1 MAEGQPELAKI
12 CMLHAPHRALL
23 ARHKPVILIAV
34 ILATFITGG
43 TGLLVLSLYLASPS
57 AGMTRSVVSNSQTW
71 AVIIGAGRQSF
82 LSATLSVLLG
92 LIAARSLHRR
102 SQFFGRGVFLSL
114 SFMAI
119 IVPTTVAAIG
129 LVQLWGRNGFLRH
142 LIDTLFGRELLFPAY
157 GLEMVILAHILFN
170 APLVMRVG
178 LEALSGLPDH
188 HWRLSAQFGFSRLA
202 YFRFVEW
209 PCLKM
214 LIPTLFSLIF
224 LLCFTSFSL
233 VLMLG
238 GGPGVSTLEVAI
250 YTSVRFDFNLPKA
263 AVLSALQ
270 LIIAGGF
277 ILLLSR
283 GRLPSWTNR
292 LSMASKILRTD
303 VQSVS
308 GKLADS
314 LILGCFCLIV
324 LCPLL
329 ALFLSVRLAEG
340 VSLFERPAFWQA
352 FWSSTCLGIS
362 TAVLSTT
369 LAFILCAGRY
379 RMSGQSFGARLGR
392 AVVSLSQ
399 SVYLVLPAIVLGT
412 ASFLVFRPV
421 VNLFDHVIFVVLLS
435 NSLLALPFAAR
446 LIDGRYHMITPAQD
460 KLCAQLGLTGLRRVF
475 WVTLPAM
482 RREIGLCLGLTA
494 ALSIGDFGVI
504 ALFGSEQFQTLPYLL
519 YQYSSRYGGAEAE
532 LLAVFLLIYG
542 FGLFFSLNQA
552 VNWLVLR
559 RVYAE
564 SH

>member
-1 MAEGQPELAKI
+1 MVQ
-12 CMLHAPHRALL
+12 APHPALL
-23 ARHKPVILIAV
+23 ASRKPVIMTAVALASFIA
-34 ILATFITGG
+34 GG
-43 TGLLVLSLYLASPS
+43 TGLLVLSLYLAAPS
-57 AGMTRSVVSNSQTW
+57 VGLVWSVLTSSQTW
-71 AVIIGAGRQSF
+71 AVIIGAGGQAF
-82 LSATLSVLLG
+82 MSATISVMLG
-92 LIAARSLHRR
+92 LAAARTLHRR
-102 SQFFGRGVFLSL
+102 GQFFGRGVILSL
-114 SFMAI
+114 SFMAM

-129 LVQLWGRNGFLRH
+129 LVQLWGRNGIIRQ
-142 LIDTLFGRELLFPAY
+142 ITGDLFGQDILFPAY
-157 GLEMVILAHILFN
+157 GLEMVVLAHVLFN

-178 LEALSGLPDH
+178 LAALSGLPDH

-209 PCLKM
+209 PCLK
-214 LIPTLFSLIF
+214 LLLPALFSLIF

-250 YTSVRFDFNLPKA
+250 YTSVRFDFDLPKA

-292 LSMASKILRTD
+292 LSVPRTTLRTD
-303 VQSVS
+303 SHSVS
-308 GKLADS
+308 GKLADG
-314 LILGCFCLIV
+314 LILGCFCLVV

-329 ALFLSVRLAEG
+329 ALFLSARLAEG
-340 VSLFERPAFWQA
+340 VTLFDRPAFWQA
-352 FWSSTCLGIS
+352 FWSSTFLGLS
-362 TAVLSTT
+362 AACLSTT
-369 LAFILCAGRY
+369 LAFILCAGRF
-379 RMSGQSFGARLGR
+379 RMAGQSVGTRLGR
-392 AVVSLSQ
+392 AVISLSQ

-421 VNLFDHVIFVVLLS
+421 VNLFDHVFFVVLLS

-460 KLCAQLGLTGLRRVF
+460 KLCAQLGLTGLRRF
-475 WVTLPAM
+475 FLVTLPAM

-519 YQYSSRYGGAEAE
+519 YQYASRYGGAEAE
-532 LLAVFLLIYG
+532 LLAVFLLVYG
-542 FGLFFSLNQA
+542 LGLFFCLHQA
-552 VNWLVLR
+552 VNRLAFR
-559 RVYAE
+559 RAYAQRY
-564 SH
+564 

>member
-1 MAEGQPELAKI
+1 MVQ
-12 CMLHAPHRALL
+12 APHPALL
-23 ARHKPVILIAV
+23 ASRKPVIMTAVALASFIA
-34 ILATFITGG
+34 GG
-43 TGLLVLSLYLASPS
+43 TGLLVLSLYLAAPS
-57 AGMTRSVVSNSQTW
+57 VGLVWSVLTSSQTW
-71 AVIIGAGRQSF
+71 AVIIGAGGQAF
-82 LSATLSVLLG
+82 MSATISVLLG
-92 LIAARSLHRR
+92 LAAARTLHRR
-102 SQFFGRGVFLSL
+102 GQFFGRGVILSL
-114 SFMAI
+114 SFMAM

-129 LVQLWGRNGFLRH
+129 LVQLWGRNGIIRQ
-142 LIDTLFGRELLFPAY
+142 ITGNLFGQDILFPAY
-157 GLEMVILAHILFN
+157 GLEMVVLAHVLFN

-178 LEALSGLPDH
+178 LAALSGLPDH

-209 PCLKM
+209 PCLK
-214 LIPTLFSLIF
+214 LLLPALFSLIF

-250 YTSVRFDFNLPKA
+250 YTSVRFDFDLPKA

-292 LSMASKILRTD
+292 LSVPRTTLRTD
-303 VQSVS
+303 SHSVS
-308 GKLADS
+308 GKLADG
-314 LILGCFCLIV
+314 LILGCFCLVV

-329 ALFLSVRLAEG
+329 ALFLSARLAEG
-340 VSLFERPAFWQA
+340 VTLFDRPAFWQA
-352 FWSSTCLGIS
+352 FWSSTFLGIS
-362 TAVLSTT
+362 AACLSTT
-369 LAFILCAGRY
+369 LAFILCAGRF
-379 RMSGQSFGARLGR
+379 RMAGQSLGTRLGR
-392 AVVSLSQ
+392 AVISLSQ

-421 VNLFDHVIFVVLLS
+421 VNLFDHVFFVVLLS

-460 KLCAQLGLTGLRRVF
+460 KLCAQLGLTGLRRF
-475 WVTLPAM
+475 FLVTLPAM

-519 YQYSSRYGGAEAE
+519 YQYASRYGGAEAE
-532 LLAVFLLIYG
+532 LLAVFLLVYG
-542 FGLFFSLNQA
+542 LGLFFCLHQA
-552 VNWLVLR
+552 VNRLAFR
-559 RVYAE
+559 RAYAQRY
-564 SH
+564 

>member
-1 MAEGQPELAKI
+1 MVQ
-12 CMLHAPHRALL
+12 APHPALL
-23 ARHKPVILIAV
+23 ASRKPVIMTAVALASFIA
-34 ILATFITGG
+34 GG
-43 TGLLVLSLYLASPS
+43 TGLLVLSLYLAAPS
-57 AGMTRSVVSNSQTW
+57 VGLVWSVLTSSQTW
-71 AVIIGAGRQSF
+71 AVIIGAGGQAF
-82 LSATLSVLLG
+82 MSATISVMLG
-92 LIAARSLHRR
+92 LAAARTLHRR
-102 SQFFGRGVFLSL
+102 GQFFGRGVILSL
-114 SFMAI
+114 SFMAM

-129 LVQLWGRNGFLRH
+129 LVQLWGRNGIIRQ
-142 LIDTLFGRELLFPAY
+142 ITGDLFGEDILFPAY
-157 GLEMVILAHILFN
+157 GLEMVVLAHVLFN

-178 LEALSGLPDH
+178 LAALSGLPDH

-209 PCLKM
+209 PCLK
-214 LIPTLFSLIF
+214 LLLPALFSLIF

-250 YTSVRFDFNLPKA
+250 YTSVRFDFDLPKA

-292 LSMASKILRTD
+292 LSVPRTTLRTD
-303 VQSVS
+303 SHSVS
-308 GKLADS
+308 GKLADG
-314 LILGCFCLIV
+314 LILGCFCLVV

-329 ALFLSVRLAEG
+329 ALFLSARLAEG
-340 VSLFERPAFWQA
+340 VTLFDRPAFWQA
-352 FWSSTCLGIS
+352 FWSSTFLGLS
-362 TAVLSTT
+362 AACLSTT
-369 LAFILCAGRY
+369 LAFILCAGRF
-379 RMSGQSFGARLGR
+379 RMAGQSVGTRLGR
-392 AVVSLSQ
+392 AVISLSQ

-421 VNLFDHVIFVVLLS
+421 VNLFDHVFFVVLLS

-460 KLCAQLGLTGLRRVF
+460 KLCAQLGLTGLRRF
-475 WVTLPAM
+475 FLVTLPAM

-519 YQYSSRYGGAEAE
+519 YQYASRYGGAEAE
-532 LLAVFLLIYG
+532 LLAVFLLVYG
-542 FGLFFSLNQA
+542 LGLFFCLHQA
-552 VNWLVLR
+552 VNRLAFR
-559 RVYAE
+559 RAYAQRY
-564 SH
+564 

>member
-1 MAEGQPELAKI
+1 MVQ
-12 CMLHAPHRALL
+12 APHPALL
-23 ARHKPVILIAV
+23 ASRKPVIMTAVALASFIA
-34 ILATFITGG
+34 GG
-43 TGLLVLSLYLASPS
+43 TGLLVLSLYLAAPS
-57 AGMTRSVVSNSQTW
+57 VGLVWSVLTSSQTW
-71 AVIIGAGRQSF
+71 AVIIGAGGQAF
-82 LSATLSVLLG
+82 MSATISVLLG
-92 LIAARSLHRR
+92 LAAARTLHRR
-102 SQFFGRGVFLSL
+102 GQFFGRGVILSL
-114 SFMAI
+114 SFMAM

-129 LVQLWGRNGFLRH
+129 LVQLWGRNGIIRQ
-142 LIDTLFGRELLFPAY
+142 ITGDLFGQDILFPAY
-157 GLEMVILAHILFN
+157 GLEMVVLAHVLFN

-178 LEALSGLPDH
+178 LAALSGLPDH

-209 PCLKM
+209 PCLK
-214 LIPTLFSLIF
+214 LLLPALFSLIF

-250 YTSVRFDFNLPKA
+250 YTSVRFDFDLPKA

-292 LSMASKILRTD
+292 LSVPRTTVRTD
-303 VQSVS
+303 SHSVS
-308 GKLADS
+308 GKLADG
-314 LILGCFCLIV
+314 LILGCFCLVV

-329 ALFLSVRLAEG
+329 ALFLSARLAEG
-340 VSLFERPAFWQA
+340 VTLFDRPAFWQA
-352 FWSSTCLGIS
+352 FWSSTFLGLS
-362 TAVLSTT
+362 AACLSTT
-369 LAFILCAGRY
+369 LAFILCAGRF
-379 RMSGQSFGARLGR
+379 RMAGQSVGTRLGR
-392 AVVSLSQ
+392 AVISLSQ

-421 VNLFDHVIFVVLLS
+421 VNLFDHVFFVVLLS

-460 KLCAQLGLTGLRRVF
+460 KLCAQLGLTGLRRF
-475 WVTLPAM
+475 FLVTLPAM

-519 YQYSSRYGGAEAE
+519 YQYASRYGGAEAE
-532 LLAVFLLIYG
+532 LLAVFLLVYG
-542 FGLFFSLNQA
+542 LGLFFCLHQA
-552 VNWLVLR
+552 VNRLAFR
-559 RVYAE
+559 RAYAQRY
-564 SH
+564 

>member
-1 MAEGQPELAKI
+1 MVQ
-12 CMLHAPHRALL
+12 APHPALL
-23 ARHKPVILIAV
+23 ASRKPVIMTAVALASFIA
-34 ILATFITGG
+34 GG
-43 TGLLVLSLYLASPS
+43 TGLLVLSLYLAAPS
-57 AGMTRSVVSNSQTW
+57 VGLVWSVLTSSQTW
-71 AVIIGAGRQSF
+71 AVIIGAGGQAF
-82 LSATLSVLLG
+82 MSATISVLLG
-92 LIAARSLHRR
+92 LAAARTLHRR
-102 SQFFGRGVFLSL
+102 GQFFGRGVILSL
-114 SFMAI
+114 SFMAM

-129 LVQLWGRNGFLRH
+129 LVQLWGRNGIIRQ
-142 LIDTLFGRELLFPAY
+142 ITGDLFGQDILFPAY
-157 GLEMVILAHILFN
+157 GLEMVVLAHVLFN

-178 LEALSGLPDH
+178 LAALSGLPDH

-209 PCLKM
+209 PCLK
-214 LIPTLFSLIF
+214 LLLPALFSLIF

-250 YTSVRFDFNLPKA
+250 YTSVRFDFDLPKA

-292 LSMASKILRTD
+292 LSVPRTTLRTD
-303 VQSVS
+303 SHSVS
-308 GKLADS
+308 GKLADG
-314 LILGCFCLIV
+314 LILGCFCLVV

-329 ALFLSVRLAEG
+329 ALFLSARLAEG
-340 VSLFERPAFWQA
+340 VTLFDRPAFWQA
-352 FWSSTCLGIS
+352 FWSSTFLGLS
-362 TAVLSTT
+362 AACLSTT
-369 LAFILCAGRY
+369 LAFILCAGRF
-379 RMSGQSFGARLGR
+379 RMAGQSLGTRLGR
-392 AVVSLSQ
+392 AVISLSQ

-421 VNLFDHVIFVVLLS
+421 VNLFDHVFFVVLLS

-460 KLCAQLGLTGLRRVF
+460 KLCAQLGLTGLRRF
-475 WVTLPAM
+475 FLVTLPAM

-519 YQYSSRYGGAEAE
+519 YQYASRYGGAEAE
-532 LLAVFLLIYG
+532 LLAVFLLVYG
-542 FGLFFSLNQA
+542 LGLFFCLHQA
-552 VNWLVLR
+552 VNRLAFR
-559 RVYAE
+559 RAYAQRY
-564 SH
+564 

>member
-1 MAEGQPELAKI
+1 LANF
-12 CMLHAPHRALL
+12 
-23 ARHKPVILIAV
+23 IA
-34 ILATFITGG
+34 GG
-43 TGLLVLSLYLASPS
+43 TGLLVLSLYLAAPS
-57 AGMTRSVVSNSQTW
+57 AGLAWSVLTSSQTW
-71 AVIIGAGRQSF
+71 AVIIGAGGQAF

-92 LIAARSLHRR
+92 LTAARSLHRR
-102 SQFFGRGVFLSL
+102 GQFFGRGVFLSL
-114 SFMAI
+114 SFMAM

-129 LVQLWGRNGFLRH
+129 LVQLWGRNGFLRQ
-142 LIDTLFGRELLFPAY
+142 LTDTLFGQDMLFPAY
-157 GLEMVILAHILFN
+157 GLEMVILAHVLFN

-178 LEALSGLPDH
+178 LAALSGLPDH

-209 PCLKM
+209 PCLK
-214 LIPTLFSLIF
+214 LLVPALFSLIF

-250 YTSVRFDFNLPKA
+250 YTSVRFDFDLPKA

-292 LSMASKILRTD
+292 LSVASKTLRTD
-303 VQSVS
+303 AQSVS

-329 ALFLSVRLAEG
+329 ALFLSARLAEG
-340 VSLFERPAFWQA
+340 VSLFDRPAFWQA
-352 FWSSTCLGIS
+352 FWSSTSLGIS
-362 TAVLSTT
+362 AAVLSTT

-379 RMSGQSFGARLGR
+379 RMSGRSFGARLGR
-392 AVVSLSQ
+392 AVISLSQ

-421 VNLFDHVIFVVLLS
+421 VNLFDHVFFVVLLS

-460 KLCAQLGLTGLRRVF
+460 KLCAQLGLTGLRRFF

-519 YQYSSRYGGAEAE
+519 YQYASRYGGAEAE

-542 FGLFFSLNQA
+542 LGLFFCLHQA
-552 VNWLVLR
+552 VNRLAVR
-559 RVYAE
+559 RVHAE
-564 SH
+564 SY

>member
-1 MAEGQPELAKI
+1 MVQ
-12 CMLHAPHRALL
+12 APHPALL
-23 ARHKPVILIAV
+23 ASRKPVIMTAVALASFIA
-34 ILATFITGG
+34 GG
-43 TGLLVLSLYLASPS
+43 TGLLVLSLYLAAPS
-57 AGMTRSVVSNSQTW
+57 VGLMWSVLTSSQTW
-71 AVIIGAGRQSF
+71 AVIIGAGGQAF
-82 LSATLSVLLG
+82 MSATISVLLG
-92 LIAARSLHRR
+92 LAAARTLHRR
-102 SQFFGRGVFLSL
+102 GQFFGRGVILSL
-114 SFMAI
+114 SFMAM

-129 LVQLWGRNGFLRH
+129 LVQLWGRNGMIRQ
-142 LIDTLFGRELLFPAY
+142 ITGDLFGQDILFPAY
-157 GLEMVILAHILFN
+157 GLEMVVLAHVLFN

-178 LEALSGLPDH
+178 LAALSGLPDH

-209 PCLKM
+209 PCLK
-214 LIPTLFSLIF
+214 LLLPALFSLIF

-250 YTSVRFDFNLPKA
+250 YTSVRFDFDLPKA

-292 LSMASKILRTD
+292 LSVPRTTLRTD
-303 VQSVS
+303 SRSVS
-308 GKLADS
+308 GKLADG
-314 LILGCFCLIV
+314 LILGCFCLVV

-329 ALFLSVRLAEG
+329 ALFLSARLAEG
-340 VSLFERPAFWQA
+340 VTLFDRPAFWQA
-352 FWSSTCLGIS
+352 FWSSTFLGIS
-362 TAVLSTT
+362 AACLSTT
-369 LAFILCAGRY
+369 LAFILCAGRF
-379 RMSGQSFGARLGR
+379 RMAGQSLGTRLGR
-392 AVVSLSQ
+392 AVISLSQ

-421 VNLFDHVIFVVLLS
+421 VNLFDHVFFVVLLS

-460 KLCAQLGLTGLRRVF
+460 KLCAQLGLTGLRRF
-475 WVTLPAM
+475 FLVTLPSM

-519 YQYSSRYGGAEAE
+519 YQYASRYGGAEAE
-532 LLAVFLLIYG
+532 LLAVFLLVYG
-542 FGLFFSLNQA
+542 LGLFFCLHQA
-552 VNWLVLR
+552 VNRLAFR
-559 RVYAE
+559 RAYAQRY
-564 SH
+564 

>member
-1 MAEGQPELAKI
+1 MI
-12 CMLHAPHRALL
+12 HAPHPALL
-23 ARHKPVILIAV
+23 ASRKPVVRTAV
-34 ILATFITGG
+34 ILATFIAGG
-43 TGLLVLSLYLASPS
+43 TGLLVLSLYLAAPS
-57 AGMTRSVVSNSQTW
+57 AGLAWSVLTSSQTW
-71 AVIIGAGRQSF
+71 AVIIGAGGQAF

-92 LIAARSLHRR
+92 LTAARSLHRR
-102 SQFFGRGVFLSL
+102 GQFFGRGVFLSL
-114 SFMAI
+114 SFMAM

-129 LVQLWGRNGFLRH
+129 LVQLWGRNGFLRQ
-142 LIDTLFGRELLFPAY
+142 LTDALFGQDMLFPAY
-157 GLEMVILAHILFN
+157 GLEMVILAHVLFN

-178 LEALSGLPDH
+178 LAALSGLPDH

-209 PCLKM
+209 PCLK
-214 LIPTLFSLIF
+214 LLVPALFSLIF

-250 YTSVRFDFNLPKA
+250 YTSVRFDFDLPKA

-292 LSMASKILRTD
+292 LSVASKTLRTD
-303 VQSVS
+303 AQSVS

-329 ALFLSVRLAEG
+329 ALFLSARLAEG
-340 VSLFERPAFWQA
+340 VSLFDRPAFWQA
-352 FWSSTCLGIS
+352 FWSSTSLGIS
-362 TAVLSTT
+362 AAVLSTT
-369 LAFILCAGRY
+369 LAFILCAGRH
-379 RMSGQSFGARLGR
+379 RMSGRSFGARLGR
-392 AVVSLSQ
+392 AVISLSQ

-421 VNLFDHVIFVVLLS
+421 VNLFDHVFFVVLLS

-460 KLCAQLGLTGLRRVF
+460 KLCAQLGLTGLRRFF

-519 YQYSSRYGGAEAE
+519 YQYASRYGGAEAE

-542 FGLFFSLNQA
+542 LGLFFCLHQA
-552 VNWLVLR
+552 VNRLAVR
-559 RVYAE
+559 RVHAE
-564 SH
+564 SY